1 MMDKFWRILVYSLL
15 ILGLVVVLTPFIYMI
30 LTSLTENA
38 FTLPHPDELLKQDKS
53 FDNYV
58 EAWNKNNFERYFLN
72 SLFVAT
78 TTAFFAI
85 LFSSMTAYA
94 FARFQ
99 FPLKE
104 PLFRLFLFS
113 MMVPGV
119 LNIIPQFTIIDSLG
133 LVDTYRGLLLIYVG
147 VGIAGNTFF
156 LRGFFE
162 RIPKELEESVII
174 DGGGKWTIYRHI
186 YIPLSKPSLATLAIF
201 TFSAAWDE
209 FFVALTIIKTES
221 KRTLPIALQLFQGQH
236 ATNWGLVFAASII
249 AIIPII
255 LIFIFFQKKFVQST
269 TGEGALKG

>member
-1 MMDKFWRILVYSLL
+1 MNKTWRILVYTLL
-15 ILGLVVVLTPFIYMI
+15 ILGLVLVLTPFIYMI

-38 FTLPHPDELLKQDKS
+38 FTLPHPDDLVKQDKS
-53 FDNYV
+53 FDNYI

-133 LVDTYRGLLLIYVG
+133 LVDTYKGLLLIYVG
-147 VGIAGNTFF
+147 IGIAGNTFF

-162 RIPKELEESVII
+162 RIPRELEESVII
-174 DGGGKWTIYRHI
+174 DGGSKWTIFRHI

-201 TFSAAWDE
+201 TFSGAWDE

>member
-1 MMDKFWRILVYSLL
+1 MMNRFWQVMIYSLL
-15 ILGLVVVLTPFIYMI
+15 ILGLVIVLTPFIYMI

-38 FTLPHPDELLKQDKS
+38 FTLPHPDELLKQDKT
-53 FDNYV
+53 FNNYI

-72 SLFVAT
+72 SLFIAT

-119 LNIIPQFTIIDSLG
+119 LNIIPQFTVINSLG

>member
-1 MMDKFWRILVYSLL
+1 MMNRFWQVMIYSLL
-15 ILGLVVVLTPFIYMI
+15 ILGLVIVLTPFIYMI

-38 FTLPHPDELLKQDKS
+38 FTLPHPDELLKQDKT
-53 FDNYV
+53 FNNYI

-72 SLFVAT
+72 SLFIAT

-119 LNIIPQFTIIDSLG
+119 LNIIPQFTVINSMG

>member
-1 MMDKFWRILVYSLL
+1 MMNRFWQVMIYSLL
-15 ILGLVVVLTPFIYMI
+15 ILGLVLVLTPFIYMI

-53 FDNYV
+53 FDNYI

-174 DGGGKWTIYRHI
+174 DGGSKWTIYRHI

>member
-1 MMDKFWRILVYSLL
+1 MMNRFWQVTIYSLL
-15 ILGLVVVLTPFIYMI
+15 ILGLVIVLTPFIYMI

-38 FTLPHPDELLKQDKS
+38 FTLPHPDELLKQDKT
-53 FDNYV
+53 FNNYI

-72 SLFVAT
+72 SLFIAT

-119 LNIIPQFTIIDSLG
+119 LNIIPQFTVINSLG

>member
-1 MMDKFWRILVYSLL
+1 MDKFWKIMVYSLL
-15 ILGLVVVLTPFIYMI
+15 ILGLVIVLTPFIYMI

-53 FDNYV
+53 FDNYI

>member
-1 MMDKFWRILVYSLL
+1 MDKFWKIMVYSLL
-15 ILGLVVVLTPFIYMI
+15 ILGLVIVLTPFIYMI

-53 FDNYV
+53 FDNYI

-186 YIPLSKPSLATLAIF
+186 YIPLSKPSLATSSIF
-201 TFSAAWDE
+201 TFYAAWDE